1 MSSKHKGVIYSMLFE
16 SAKRRFRKITLSDVE
31 QYHNWRNNLEVMEA
45 TNARLDIYAERN
57 RFADRH
63 CVTNSNR
70 S

>member
-1 MSSKHKGVIYSMLFE
+1 MLFE

-57 RFADRH
+57 RLADRH